1 MYRYFSYS
9 KILRNSR
16 PPFYYK
22 KKIEKYFLKQKK
34 EVQEKKHRADT
45 FPPTGKASIRRQN
58 SRKVMRQ
65 PHIPIKGVLTK

>member
-22 KKIEKYFLKQKK
+22 KNRKIFSQTKKK

>member
-22 KKIEKYFLKQKK
+22 KNRKIFSQTKK
-34 EVQEKKHRADT
+34 GSTRKKTPGRHI
-45 FPPTGKASIRRQN
+45 PPTGKASIRRQN

>member
-22 KKIEKYFLKQKK
+22 KKSKNIFSNKKRKYKKKNTGQTHSPQREKHLFADKIP
-34 EVQEKKHRADT
+34 EKLCD
-45 FPPTGKASIRRQN
+45 S
-58 SRKVMRQ
+58 
-65 PHIPIKGVLTK
+65 HISPLREF

>member
-22 KKIEKYFLKQKK
+22 KIEKYFLKQKK
-34 EVQEKKHRADT
+34 EVQEKKYWADT
-45 FPPTGKASIRRQN
+45 LPQ
-58 SRKVMRQ
+58 RKKHLFADKI
-65 PHIPIKGVLTK
+65 PEKLCDSHISPLREF

>member
-34 EVQEKKHRADT
+34 EVQEKKTPGR
-45 FPPTGKASIRRQN
+45 
-58 SRKVMRQ
+58 
-65 PHIPIKGVLTK
+65 HIPPNGKSIYSPTKFPKSYATATYPH

>member
-22 KKIEKYFLKQKK
+22 KKSKNIFSNKQKK
-34 EVQEKKHRADT
+34 EVQEKNTGQTHSPNGKNIYSPT
-45 FPPTGKASIRRQN
+45 KFPKSYATATY
-58 SRKVMRQ
+58 
-65 PHIPIKGVLTK
+65 PH